1 MQNELP
7 TIGIMVSLI
16 EQMNKI
22 YIFKFYFGKTSSDR
36 SQMSRFL
43 KQYIQLSRYLHKDIG
58 KGNRRMGIVEEK
70 D

>member
-1 MQNELP
+1 MKTL
-7 TIGIMVSLI
+7 
-16 EQMNKI
+16 NKIRTQGPWLVGYI

-58 KGNRRMGIVEEK
+58 KGNRRMGKVEEK